1 MSRQRNAKAAPSSDT
16 EPLIKISEDE
26 QWRLI
31 NESGVLHK
39 ITDRNSG
46 DDSEVKSDDPSPY
59 PLVDEIL
66 DTGLLIIP
74 FCFLLLLMDMCAL

>member
-1 MSRQRNAKAAPSSDT
+1 MPRQRKPAAVPS

-39 ITDRNSG
+39 ISG
-46 DDSEVKSDDPSPY
+46 QENPVDEVKPEEPSPF

-66 DTGLLIIP
+66 DTSLLIIP
-74 FCFLLLLMDMCAL
+74 FCSLLIVMEMCAF